1 MKIFI
6 SYAHV
11 DEYRVRELVEIL
23 RASGHDPW
31 FDQGLT
37 VGRAWEAQLLEQIRT
52 SDRFLYALT
61 PESVKSPW
69 CQWEFAQAVHAGKPV
84 LPVMIQA
91 RTSLDDIFGGV
102 LGRMQYADFSQGPVG
117 LVVAKLLGG
126 VQQAETLDPADVPL
140 IPAPHAKPER
150 PVEQKDSGNPLAA
163 RFLEDAYAAFRARD
177 WDEAHDLLHV
187 CLLIDP
193 EHSEAQKL
201 LVVVERRLE
210 RHKPVP
216 PVTVSDPEPEPKP
229 APRTQRIVRASD
241 ILPPP
246 FEWIDIPAGRVEL
259 EDGHGWFDV
268 TAFAIAKYPI
278 TNAQFQV
285 FVDADDGY
293 RDPGWWTYSNDAR
306 QGRAENAEP
315 VDTAFPG
322 DDLPR
327 TNVSWYDAI
336 AFCRWLSARTGE
348 TITLPTDQQWQRA
361 AQGDD
366 GRTYPWGNEEPNK
379 RLCNFSRN
387 VGQTTPVTEYPAGA
401 SPYGVMDMAGNVWD
415 WCLSKYD
422 HPRQAGLDGNAR
434 RVVRGGSWGDDRN
447 AARCAFRY
455 WYGPLNRNYRFGFRV
470 VRIS

>member
-37 VGRAWEAQLLEQIRT
+37 VGRAWEAQLLEQIRA

-61 PESVKSPW
+61 PESVNSPW

-91 RTSLDDIFGGV
+91 RTSLDDILGGV

-126 VQQAETLDPADVPL
+126 VQHAETLDPADVPL

-150 PVEQKDSGNPLAA
+150 PVEQEDGGNALAA
-163 RFLEDAYAAFRARD
+163 RFLEDAHAAFRARE
-177 WDEAHDLLHV
+177 WVEAHDLLHD

-193 EHSEAQKL
+193 DHSEAQKL
-201 LVVVERRLE
+201 LAVVERRLE
-210 RHKPVP
+210 HHKAAPPITVP
-216 PVTVSDPEPEPKP
+216 DSAPEPKP
-229 APRTQRIVRASD
+229 VPHRQRIVRGSN

-268 TAFAIAKYPI
+268 AAFAFAKYPI
-278 TNAQFQV
+278 TNAQFQM
-285 FVDADDGY
+285 FVDAEDGY
-293 RDPGWWTYSNDAR
+293 RDAEWWSYSDHAR
-306 QGRAENAEP
+306 KWRAENVEP
-315 VDTAFPG
+315 NKSTFLG

-327 TNVSWYDAI
+327 TDVTWYEAI
-336 AFCRWLSARTGE
+336 AFSRWLSARTGE
-348 TITLPTDQQWQRA
+348 AIMLPTEQQWQRA

-366 GRTYPWGNEEPNK
+366 GRVYPWGDEEPNE
-379 RLCNFSRN
+379 RLCNFNEN
-387 VGQTTPVTEYPAGA
+387 VGQTTPVTKYPDGA
-401 SPYGVMDMAGNVWD
+401 SPYGVMDMAGNVWE
-415 WCLSKYD
+415 WCLSNFD
-422 HPRQAGLDGNAR
+422 NPRQTGLDGVKG
-434 RVVRGGSWGDDRN
+434 RVARGGCWLEDQGG
-447 AARCAFRY
+447 ARCACRS
-455 WYGPLNRNYRFGFRV
+455 WSGPNSRNDGIGFRV
-470 VRIS
+470 VRVS